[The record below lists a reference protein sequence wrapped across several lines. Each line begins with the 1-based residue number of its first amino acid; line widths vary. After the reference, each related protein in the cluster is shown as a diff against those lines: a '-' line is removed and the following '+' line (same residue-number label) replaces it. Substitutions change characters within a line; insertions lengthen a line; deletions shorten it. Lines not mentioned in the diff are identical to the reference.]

1 MRARRSAAW
10 QGSWALAHGMQKSKT
25 AIQQM
30 ADRTLE
36 IMARPLD
43 VASLPSG
50 HDCKM
55 NSPAANC
62 DTRPIFATFINECPP
77 FSNSQ
82 PMPDS
87 GGAPKHW
94 RIAKGHCSLLL

>member
-43 VASLPSG
+43 VAPLPRG
-50 HDCKM
+50 HDCRM

-62 DTRPIFATFINECPP
+62 DTSLATFIMTP
-77 FSNSQ
+77 FPNSQ

-87 GGAPKHW
+87 VGVPKHC
-94 RIAKGHCSLLL
+94 RIAKGHCSLLLD